1 MYSSDSPP
9 LPSVPTTPVEE
20 ALRACDNAL
29 EKADLS
35 LNTQRELVGVQGE
48 LILRQT
54 KGLEELQA
62 TRDSIWKSPVLWTT
76 IGILVGAGLV
86 VAGGSIVKEVNR

>member
-1 MYSSDSPP
+1 M
-9 LPSVPTTPVEE
+9 
-20 ALRACDNAL
+20 
-29 EKADLS
+29 
-35 LNTQRELVGVQGE
+35 GVQGE